1 MALDDAPA
9 AAPAAG
15 TDTNDRWAAW
25 RTARAAAT
33 AAWSARSPR
42 ERAMLALAGSV
53 LGLLLLWLVAVAP
66 AWRTVRTAP
75 ARLEHLESQL
85 QTMQRLAAEV
95 RELRAAPPLPPEQ
108 TQALLGT
115 AVQRLGERARLALQ
129 GNRAVLTVTGMPA
142 EELSAW
148 IADVRAAARVR
159 VVEGQL
165 TRNPQGVYVGT
176 LVLAWGA
183 GS

>member
-1 MALDDAPA
+1 MAQDDTPA
-9 AAPAAG
+9 TAHPAG
-15 TDTNDRWAAW
+15 TSDRGAAW
-25 RTARAAAT
+25 RAARAAAA

-53 LGLLLLWLVAVAP
+53 LGLFLLWLVAVAP
-66 AWRTVRTAP
+66 AWRSVRAAP
-75 ARLEHLESQL
+75 ARLDQLESQL

-108 TQALLGT
+108 TQALLAT
-115 AVQRLGERARLALQ
+115 AVERLGERARLALQ

-142 EELSAW
+142 DALAAW
-148 IADVRAAARVR
+148 IAEVRAAARVR

>member
-1 MALDDAPA
+1 MAQDDTPATAPD
-9 AAPAAG
+9 G
-15 TDTNDRWAAW
+15 SSDRGAAW
-25 RTARAAAT
+25 RAARAAAA

-53 LGLLLLWLVAVAP
+53 LGLFLLWLVAVAP
-66 AWRTVRTAP
+66 AWRSVRAAP
-75 ARLEHLESQL
+75 ARLDQLESQL

-108 TQALLGT
+108 TQALLAT
-115 AVQRLGERARLALQ
+115 AVERLGERARLALQ

-142 EELSAW
+142 DALAAW
-148 IADVRAAARVR
+148 IAEVRAAARVR